1 MLFNMRS
8 VAYNNIESNIDSFV
22 IPDDEGPFSSSTSL
36 YKTLETIEEKLRKE
50 PRGFLFM

>member
-1 MLFNMRS
+1 MQS
-8 VAYNNIESNIDSFV
+8 VVYNDVESNNDSFA